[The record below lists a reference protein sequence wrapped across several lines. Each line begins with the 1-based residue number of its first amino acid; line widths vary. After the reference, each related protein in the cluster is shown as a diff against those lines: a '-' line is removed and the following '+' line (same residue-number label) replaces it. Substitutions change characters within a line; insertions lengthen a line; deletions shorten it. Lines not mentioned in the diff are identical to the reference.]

1 MLVFWINDSELVFEL
16 LSIEPFPWRKVW
28 LCILLEAWWIE
39 SSVMPQLLGWVS
51 SQSVIFLFSLKIK
64 FFYFYFLFRV
74 TFQHRNLWNKCIK
87 TVSQRLDLWVYLWYF
102 IAVNFS
108 FSLSNCQN
116 HDQMLRSQWCHEIL
130 RDTWHDWFTTLPSK
144 PISKP

>member
-16 LSIEPFPWRKVW
+16 LSIEPFSEV
-28 LCILLEAWWIE
+28 WWIE
-39 SSVMPQLLGWVS
+39 SSVIAQLLGWVS
-51 SQSVIFLFSLKIK
+51 SQSVIFLFPLKIK

-74 TFQHRNLWNKCIK
+74 NFQHRNHWNKSIK
-87 TVSQRLDLWVYLWYF
+87 TMSQRLYLWVYLWYF

-116 HDQMLRSQWCHEIL
+116 HDEMFRSQWCHAIL
-130 RDTWHDWFTTLPSK
+130 RDTWLIHNTTL
-144 PISKP
+144 